1 MTDRARVRPSIV
13 ASALIGVL
21 AVLAALTV
29 AHLVAGLIEP
39 ASSPFFAVG
48 NTAIDHTPQFAK
60 DFAIRNFGSNDK
72 NVLLLGMAVVM
83 LLVGVV
89 TGLLARIK
97 LAFGIAVVAVL
108 GVVGLL
114 AVLNRPDTSAVGAL
128 SASVAAAVGI
138 AVLVLLMRAA
148 PQHAPHPRRNTPEGA
163 AGGNAATEDAAAAP
177 TAPDGMSR
185 RGFLGTSAAV
195 AVGAGLAG
203 AGGQLVLPSADPSKV
218 GTIAAAKPLPPL
230 PAGVDFTADGGLPFT
245 TPNDVFYRV
254 DTSLQP
260 PQLSVADWQ
269 LKIHGMVDRE
279 MTLSF
284 ADLIKRP
291 LLEKRITMTCVSNEV
306 GGDLVSSAD
315 WVGVSLRDLLLE
327 AGVQPGADQILSSA
341 SGGYS
346 AGTPLDVVMEPDRGA
361 LLAVNMNGA
370 PLPVVHGF
378 PVRMIVPGQFGY
390 CSACKWI
397 IDIELTTFAEKKAY
411 WIPRGYAVKAPIK
424 TESKVTVPGGF
435 QQVKSGRITATG
447 TAWMQGVGIKA
458 VEVKLDSGPWQQA
471 RLGTEVNKD
480 TWRMW
485 RIDLEN
491 VAAGSHTVSCR
502 ATDANGNVQTQD
514 RASTLPDGA
523 SGWHSVLFTAT

>member
-1 MTDRARVRPSIV
+1 V
-13 ASALIGVL
+13 
-21 AVLAALTV
+21 
-29 AHLVAGLIEP
+29 
-39 ASSPFFAVG
+39 
-48 NTAIDHTPQFAK
+48 FAK
-60 DFAIRNFGSNDK
+60 EFAIRNFGSNDK
-72 NVLLLGMAVVM
+72 NALLLGMAVVM

-97 LAFGIAVVAVL
+97 LAFGIAMVVVL

-114 AVLNRPDTSAVGAL
+114 AVLNRPDTSAVGAI
-128 SASVAAAVGI
+128 SAFVAAAFGI
-138 AVLVLLMRAA
+138 AALVLLMRAA
-148 PQHAPHPRRNTPEGA
+148 PQHAPHPRRDTPEGA
-163 AGGNAATEDAAAAP
+163 AGRHVATEDAATEDAAH

-203 AGGQLVLPSADPSKV
+203 AAGQLVLPSADPSNV

-230 PAGVDFTADGGLPFT
+230 PGGIDFTADGGLPFT
-245 TPNDVFYRV
+245 TSNDTFYRV

-260 PQLSVADWQ
+260 PELSVDSWE
-269 LKIHGMVDRE
+269 LRIHGMVDRE

-284 ADLIKRP
+284 KDLVKRP
-291 LLEKRITMTCVSNEV
+291 LLEQRITMTCVSNEV
-306 GGDLVSSAD
+306 GGNLVSSAD

-327 AGVQPGADQILSSA
+327 AGVQKGADQILSSA

-378 PVRMIVPGQFGY
+378 PVRMIVPGLFGY

-397 IDIELTTFAEKKAY
+397 VDIELTTFAEKKAY

-424 TESKVTVPGGF
+424 TESKITVPGGF
-435 QQVKSGRITATG
+435 QQVKAGRITATG

-458 VEVKLDSGPWQQA
+458 VEIMLDKGPWQPA
-471 RLGTEVNKD
+471 RLATEVSKD

-491 VAAGSHTVSCR
+491 VPAGSHTITCR
-502 ATDANGNVQTQD
+502 AIDANGKVQTEE
-514 RASTLPDGA
+514 RAATLPNGA
-523 SGWHSVLFTAT
+523 SGWHNVLFTAT